1 MVDHQGRFVWYE
13 LLTTDIAAAQVF
25 YGKVVGW
32 DARDASTPDFA
43 YRMFTVGNA
52 PMAGLMNLPEEG
64 LRKGATPRW
73 LGYVAVDD
81 VDMTAERVRCLGGT
95 IYVPPTD
102 SNIGRISVIA
112 DPQTATL
119 ALVSG
124 LKPAEAAAPL
134 PDQPGRVGWHELFAA
149 DHGTAFAYYCEVFGW
164 PKADAEP
171 GATEAYQLFSAGGET
186 IGGMFTKLAKAPIP
200 FWLYYFTV
208 DDIGAAL
215 DRVTE
220 AGGQIFEGPFKLVGD
235 SAIARCVDP
244 QGAMFALLGLRGGEA
259 VVDPP
264 ATGEIGWSTAWGGIS
279 SRGRL
284 VADRGPE
291 PKSKSYKPKS
301 ET

>member
-1 MVDHQGRFVWYE
+1 VVDHQGRFVWYE

-32 DARDASTPDFA
+32 DARDASTSDFA

-73 LGYVAVDD
+73 AGYVAADD
-81 VDMTAERVRCLGGT
+81 VDMTAARIRHLGGT
-95 IYVPPTD
+95 LYVPPTD

-124 LKPAEAAAPL
+124 LKPAEAAAP
-134 PDQPGRVGWHELFAA
+134 PDQPGGVGWHELFAA
-149 DHGTAFAYYCEVFGW
+149 DHRKAFAFYREVFGW
-164 PKADAEP
+164 QKADAEP

-291 PKSKSYKPKS
+291 PKSKSNKPKS
-301 ET
+301 KA